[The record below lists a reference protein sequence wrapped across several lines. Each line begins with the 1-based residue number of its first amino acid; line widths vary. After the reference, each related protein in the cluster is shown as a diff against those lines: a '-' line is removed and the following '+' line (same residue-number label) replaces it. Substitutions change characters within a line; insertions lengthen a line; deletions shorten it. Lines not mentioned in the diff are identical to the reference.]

1 MNIYV
6 KKFFLLSFLLLVN
19 SEALELK
26 YTEEIVHL
34 LKYVKNTSCKYIR
47 NGDTHDGVTAE
58 KHIQKKYDYY
68 KDEIFNTEEFIRLS
82 ATKSMMFGSK
92 YYIKCAGSAKVESS
106 IWLLEELE
114 RYRQNNPL

>member
-1 MNIYV
+1 ML
-6 KKFFLLSFLLLVN
+6 KKFFLLNFLLLIN

-26 YTEEIVHL
+26 YTEEIAHL
-34 LKYVKNTSCKYIR
+34 LTYVKNTSCKYIR
-47 NGDTHDGVTAE
+47 NGDAHDGVTAE

-68 KDEIFNTEEFIRLS
+68 KDDIGSTVDFIRLS
-82 ATKSMMFGSK
+82 ATKSTMFGNK

-114 RYRQNNPL
+114 RYRKNNSL